1 MTQGLSRRRVKWRRI
16 GLFMTAACAVSL
28 SSVLAAPAL
37 KELDPVPMVTIPA
50 GPFLMGSQNPKGR
63 ADEWPQRA
71 VDIDAFAID
80 RVEVTNERYLTF
92 VAATGHRNPP
102 NPYGTGV
109 LVSAKGIEQLPVV
122 QVTWHRRKSLLRLGQ
137 EATPDGSRVG
147 ESGTRHRW
155 TAFSLGRR
163 SAVPD
168 QGEFRPGMGR

>member
-80 RVEVTNERYLTF
+80 RVEVTNERYMTF
-92 VAATGHRNPP
+92 VATTGHRKPAESLWHRSI
-102 NPYGTGV
+102 GV
-109 LVSAKGIEQLPVV
+109 CQGDRTAACRAGHLV
-122 QVTWHRRKSLLRLGQ
+122 RRKSLLRLGQ
-137 EATPDGSRVG
+137 EATADGSRVG